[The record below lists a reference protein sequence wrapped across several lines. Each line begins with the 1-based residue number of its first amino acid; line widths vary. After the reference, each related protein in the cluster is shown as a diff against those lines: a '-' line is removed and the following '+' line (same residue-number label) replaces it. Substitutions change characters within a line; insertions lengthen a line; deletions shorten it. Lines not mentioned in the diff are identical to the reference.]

1 MSKLEAITE
10 AIRLAV
16 SKLSEVELISRCEK
30 LGLAI
35 PVNDEV
41 KLKMF
46 GSEMI
51 LNVNDFSLNYVAEN
65 KPAKPNDRILLLHYL
80 LCEFKITET
89 DKLISFRELLSGQF
103 YWQPFLART
112 INPLTKRIGND
123 VELLKKHLNRFDWEE
138 VSIGDFGAKI
148 HAFGNVFLTLVY
160 HHGDEEFPAEFSVFF
175 DSSIN
180 RAFNNTEDSAVLAS
194 RICIGLL

>member
-1 MSKLEAITE
+1 MSKLEAITK

-16 SKLSEVELISRCEK
+16 SKLSEVKLISRCEK
-30 LGLAI
+30 LGLEI
-35 PVNDEV
+35 PENNEM

-51 LNVNDFSLNYVAEN
+51 LNVSDFSLNYVAEN
-65 KPAKPNDRILLLHYL
+65 KSAKPNDKILLLHYL
-80 LCEFKITET
+80 LCEVPIAET
-89 DKLISFRELLSGQF
+89 GKLISFRELPSGQF

-138 VSIGDFGAKI
+138 IKIGDFGAKI

-160 HHGDEEFPAEFSVFF
+160 HHGDEEFPPEFSVFF

-180 RAFNNTEDSAVLAS
+180 RVFSSTEDAVVLAS